1 MESSRLIEQI
11 SQTINKAPQALIAKV
26 LTVLLV
32 IYSAYL
38 VAFTTWQFFASP
50 VDHGVVTY
58 APLSNDASDNEASRV
73 NVNPLLAINLFGKE
87 EVVAKKPTPKPTTK
101 VAPKTRL
108 ALTLT
113 GIVADNSSNVSATSV
128 AIIESRNSQ
137 STYGIGDAIE
147 NTQAKVDQILLD
159 RVILSVGSRYETLML
174 EGIEYSTTIPGSA
187 DELKDNIDVDSIRVQ
202 AKPEARRPTRQPNR
216 DKHSTR
222 PNRPKPSK
230 VDRTADVELAEDL
243 REQREQ
249 LFEDPKQLLDY
260 INITPQRQAG
270 ELLGY
275 RLRPGKDPSLFN
287 RAGLKHNDLA
297 IEINGYDLTDM
308 QQALSLMREL
318 REITEANITVLR
330 DGSPVQII
338 LAL

>member
-11 SQTINKAPQALIAKV
+11 SQIINKAPQALIAKV
-26 LTVLLV
+26 MTVLLV

-38 VAFTTWQFFASP
+38 LAFTAWQFFASP
-50 VDHGVVTY
+50 VSHGTISV
-58 APLSNDASDNEASRV
+58 APLSASDSNQDASRV
-73 NVNPLLAINLFGKE
+73 NVGELVGLNLFGKE
-87 EVVAKKPTPKPTTK
+87 VVADKKPAPKPTTS

-128 AIIESRNSQ
+128 AIIESRNAQ
-137 STYGIGDAIE
+137 STYGIGDQIE
-147 NTQAKVDQILLD
+147 STQAKVDQILLD

-174 EGIEYSTTIPGSA
+174 EGIEYSTTIPGAA
-187 DELKDNIDVDSIRVQ
+187 DELKDNINVDAIRS
-202 AKPEARRPTRQPNR
+202 KTPEPSRRTERQPQR
-216 DKHSTR
+216 EKHSTR
-222 PNRPKPSK
+222 PARAEPQQ
-230 VDRTADVELAEDL
+230 VDKSEDTDLSEDL

-260 INITPQRQAG
+260 INITPQREAG

-275 RLRPGKDPSLFN
+275 RLRPGKDPSLFQ
-287 RAGLKHNDLA
+287 RSGLKHNDLA
-297 IEINGYDLTDM
+297 IDINGYDLTDM

-318 REITEANITVLR
+318 RELTEANITVLR